1 MKTLKDIV
9 TEVQEVTGLSKSEL
23 SRRIGKSRNYLVS
36 VVKAGLTYESEKALI
51 QKLHSVAEQEYDD
64 FEKLRQNLEIAEEKI
79 IERNEDFR
87 KLSKKYKD
95 SEHKVVMLQKQ
106 IDRLK
111 EIDKRLNLSKIVN
124 DNNASIIGN
133 LRERLETKDTI
144 ISDLNYSVDTYKQ
157 EIKTLRSELEHGS
170 NLYHETVEK
179 FKQERIENKFLTVMI
194 VFVFIVFI
202 ICVGINKYG

>member
-36 VVKAGLTYESEKALI
+36 VVKAGLTYDNEKALI
-51 QKLHSVAEQEYDD
+51 QKLHAVAEQEYDE

-106 IDRLK
+106 IDQLK
-111 EIDKRLNLSKIVN
+111 DENRNQLADKINSEGIHLFQIEQQGKLISELYHKLE
-124 DNNASIIGN
+124 D
-133 LRERLETKDTI
+133 LETAKHSQQAL
-144 ISDLNYSVDTYKQ
+144 SDAGFALGEQ
-157 EIKTLRSELEHGS
+157 LH
-170 NLYHETVEK
+170 
-179 FKQERIENKFLTVMI
+179 QERIKNRFLTGAI
-194 VFVFIVFI
+194 LFVFVVSA
-202 ICVGINKYG
+202 VYLGAKAYGY

>member
-36 VVKAGLTYESEKALI
+36 VVKAGLTYDNEKALI
-51 QKLHSVAEQEYDD
+51 QKLHAVAEQEYDE

-106 IDRLK
+106 IDELSKDR
-111 EIDKRLNLSKIVN
+111 DNYKRLLIEAENHIRN
-124 DNNASIIGN
+124 DHS
-133 LRERLETKDTI
+133 T
-144 ISDLNYSVDTYKQ
+144 ISDLKEDVHAA
-157 EIKTLRSELEHGS
+157 EHSQQALSDAGFAVGEQL
-170 NLYHETVEK
+170 N
-179 FKQERIENKFLTVMI
+179 QERIKNRFLTGAVLF
-194 VFVFIVFI
+194 VFVVSA
-202 ICVGINKYG
+202 VYLGVKAYGY

>member
-36 VVKAGLTYESEKALI
+36 VVKAGLTYDNEKALI
-51 QKLHSVAEQEYDD
+51 QKLHAVAEQEYDE

-106 IDRLK
+106 IDELSKDR
-111 EIDKRLNLSKIVN
+111 DNYKRLLIEAENHIIN
-124 DNNASIIGN
+124 DHS
-133 LRERLETKDTI
+133 T
-144 ISDLNYSVDTYKQ
+144 ISDLKKDVHVA
-157 EIKTLRSELEHGS
+157 EHSQQALSDAGFAVGEQ
-170 NLYHETVEK
+170 LQ
-179 FKQERIENKFLTVMI
+179 QERIKNRFLI
-194 VFVFIVFI
+194 GAILFVLV
-202 ICVGINKYG
+202 VSAVYLGSQYYG

>member
-36 VVKAGLTYESEKALI
+36 VVKAGLTYDNEKALI
-51 QKLHSVAEQEYDD
+51 QNLHAVAEQEYDE

-106 IDRLK
+106 IDQLK
-111 EIDKRLNLSKIVN
+111 YENRNQLA
-124 DNNASIIGN
+124 NNINSEGIHLFQIEQQGK
-133 LRERLETKDTI
+133 LISELYHKLDDLETAKDSQQAL
-144 ISDLNYSVDTYKQ
+144 SDAGFALGEQ
-157 EIKTLRSELEHGS
+157 LH
-170 NLYHETVEK
+170 
-179 FKQERIENKFLTVMI
+179 QERIKNRFLTGGI
-194 VFVFIVFI
+194 LFVFVVSAVYLGF
-202 ICVGINKYG
+202 KAYGH

>member
-36 VVKAGLTYESEKALI
+36 VVKAGLTYDNEKSLI
-51 QKLHSVAEQEYDD
+51 QKLHAVAEQEYDE

-106 IDRLK
+106 IDELSKDR
-111 EIDKRLNLSKIVN
+111 DNYKRLLIEAENHIRHDHS
-124 DNNASIIGN
+124 
-133 LRERLETKDTI
+133 T
-144 ISDLNYSVDTYKQ
+144 ISDLKEDVHAAEYSQQALSDAGFALGEQ
-157 EIKTLRSELEHGS
+157 LH
-170 NLYHETVEK
+170 
-179 FKQERIENKFLTVMI
+179 QERIKNRFLTGGI
-194 VFVFIVFI
+194 LFVFVLSAVYLGF
-202 ICVGINKYG
+202 KAYGH

>member
-36 VVKAGLTYESEKALI
+36 VVKAGLTYDNEKALI
-51 QKLHSVAEQEYDD
+51 QNLHAVAEQEYDE
-64 FEKLRQNLEIAEEKI
+64 FEKFRQNLEIAEEKI

-106 IDRLK
+106 IDQLK
-111 EIDKRLNLSKIVN
+111 YENRNQLA
-124 DNNASIIGN
+124 NNITSEGIHLFQIEQQGK
-133 LRERLETKDTI
+133 LISELYHKLDDLETAKDSQQAL
-144 ISDLNYSVDTYKQ
+144 SDAGFALGEQ
-157 EIKTLRSELEHGS
+157 LH
-170 NLYHETVEK
+170 
-179 FKQERIENKFLTVMI
+179 QERIKNRFLTGGVLF
-194 VFVFIVFI
+194 VFVVSAVYLGF
-202 ICVGINKYG
+202 KAYGH

>member
-23 SRRIGKSRNYLVS
+23 SRIIGKSRNYLVS
-36 VVKAGLTYESEKALI
+36 VVKSGLTYDNEKALI
-51 QKLHSVAEQEYDD
+51 QKLHAVAEQEYDE

-106 IDRLK
+106 IDELSKDR
-111 EIDKRLNLSKIVN
+111 DNYKRLLIEAEHHIRN
-124 DNNASIIGN
+124 DHS
-133 LRERLETKDTI
+133 T
-144 ISDLNYSVDTYKQ
+144 ISDLKKDVHAAEYSQQALSDAGFAVGEQ
-157 EIKTLRSELEHGS
+157 LH
-170 NLYHETVEK
+170 
-179 FKQERIENKFLTVMI
+179 QERIKNRFLKGAI
-194 VFVFIVFI
+194 LFVLVVSAFYF
-202 ICVGINKYG
+202 GAKAYGY

>member
-36 VVKAGLTYESEKALI
+36 VVKAGLTYDNEKALI
-51 QKLHSVAEQEYDD
+51 QKLHAVAEQEYDE

-106 IDRLK
+106 IDQLK
-111 EIDKRLNLSKIVN
+111 DENRNQLADKINSEGIHLFQIEQQGKLISELYHKLE
-124 DNNASIIGN
+124 D
-133 LRERLETKDTI
+133 LETAKDSQQAL
-144 ISDLNYSVDTYKQ
+144 SDAGFALGEQ
-157 EIKTLRSELEHGS
+157 LH
-170 NLYHETVEK
+170 
-179 FKQERIENKFLTVMI
+179 QERIKNRFLTGAI
-194 VFVFIVFI
+194 LFVFVVSA
-202 ICVGINKYG
+202 VYLGAKAYGY